1 MRPAKHSSDRF
12 DYTINLQ
19 QFNLVRILSTTG
31 YLAVSYLHGRH
42 AGSQLAAATFPLTQ
56 GQSPITDWWLSVKS
70 AMYRRV
76 SPRIASHRFNILT
89 NLDNCFHLQLKCRCM
104 RRTRLPMG
112 AGWEWQWRG
121 KAVKISHQL
130 KLKLFLDDGQ
140 GRGRQWHWQ
149 WQLCSSSNN
158 CNGKGTGK
166 GTHLSA
172 VHASISRLP
181 SFLLFCVLCQ
191 IKKEIKMNI
200 FLGLWVRK

>member
-1 MRPAKHSSDRF
+1 
-12 DYTINLQ
+12 
-19 QFNLVRILSTTG
+19 
-31 YLAVSYLHGRH
+31 
-42 AGSQLAAATFPLTQ
+42 
-56 GQSPITDWWLSVKS
+56 
-70 AMYRRV
+70 MYRRV

-112 AGWEWQWRG
+112 TGWEWHWRG

-130 KLKLFLDDGQ
+130 KLKLLLDDGQ
-140 GRGRQWHWQ
+140 GRGRQW
-149 WQLCSSSNN
+149 QLCSSSSSDNN
-158 CNGKGTGK
+158 CNGEGNGNGK

-200 FLGLWVRK
+200 FWAYGKGRRSGRRRGLAECECICMLRVSHCAHFIFHSRHCCPLPLARHAFC